1 MFPDC
6 VCFKLL
12 ITLKDRLL
20 HIIQVMSE
28 AVSLRLPEDI
38 AKRLNKL
45 AKTIERSKTYIIRKA
60 LQEYID
66 EYEDYLIA
74 MHRLSDKENVII
86 TQEEL
91 VSKLGSQNSL
101 QVVGKS
107 RS

>member
-1 MFPDC
+1 
-6 VCFKLL
+6 
-12 ITLKDRLL
+12 
-20 HIIQVMSE
+20 MSE

>member
-1 MFPDC
+1 
-6 VCFKLL
+6 
-12 ITLKDRLL
+12 
-20 HIIQVMSE
+20 MSE
-28 AVSLRLPEDI
+28 AVSVRLPEDM

-45 AKTIERSKTYIIRKA
+45 AKTLERSKTYIIKKA
-60 LQEYID
+60 LQEYLE

-74 MHRLSDKENVII
+74 LHRLSDKEDAIV

-101 QVVGKS
+101 QVVHKS

>member
-1 MFPDC
+1 M
-6 VCFKLL
+6 
-12 ITLKDRLL
+12 
-20 HIIQVMSE
+20 QVISE
-28 AVSLRLPEDI
+28 AVSLRLPEDM

>member
-1 MFPDC
+1 M
-6 VCFKLL
+6 
-12 ITLKDRLL
+12 
-20 HIIQVMSE
+20 
-28 AVSLRLPEDI
+28 